1 MLPMDLGERVRHVRG
16 IRGYAST
23 ELDRLAGVSQ
33 GTTSRLE
40 SKQRGKFG
48 GTGSTIGRIAK
59 ALGVSLE
66 WLMTG
71 QGPMEEAQED
81 PLPNRALAVSI
92 ARDGGVAEEAILA
105 VLALPVRDA
114 EKRTALWW
122 IDAFRVREALLKQEQ
137 ELDATGAVP
146 PRGVP
151 SHAPAVGDRR
161 RKARPRVEQASE
173 D

>member
-1 MLPMDLGERVRHVRG
+1 MDLGDRVRQVRT

-23 ELDRLAGVSQ
+23 ELDRLAGVSH

-59 ALGVSLE
+59 ALGVRLE

-71 QGPMEEAQED
+71 QGSMEEPQED

-92 ARDGGVAEEAILA
+92 ARDGGIAEEAIQAAL
-105 VLALPVRDA
+105 VLPVKDA
-114 EKRTALWW
+114 AKRTVLWW
-122 IDAFRVREALLKQEQ
+122 IDAFRVREALLHQEG
-137 ELDATGAVP
+137 ELDAAGKVP
-146 PRGVP
+146 PLP
-151 SHAPAVGDRR
+151 TTTHAPAEGDRR
-161 RKARPRVEQASE
+161 RRSRARDADPSE